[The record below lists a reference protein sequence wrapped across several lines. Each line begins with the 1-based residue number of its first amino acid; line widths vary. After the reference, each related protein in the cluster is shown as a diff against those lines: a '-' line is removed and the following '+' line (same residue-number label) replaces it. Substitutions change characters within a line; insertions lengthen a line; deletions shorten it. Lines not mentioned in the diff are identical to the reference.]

1 MRFTTT
7 TLHFSMAFAVV
18 LATQGCRKKADTASV
33 GDSSTSMAPALPPAP
48 SASIDCAAASGDI
61 AILVCGDTGL
71 LSLDRKLATVYLDAQ
86 ARQGNPP
93 PVLFTAEQR
102 GWIKERDDCWKSTNQ
117 RACVDSAYT
126 LRIAEL
132 QATNLLV
139 PTRGPV
145 IYACPRPDGGRD
157 EIVAMFA
164 QTNPRSVVLQKG
176 DRSIV
181 AYGTGSGGAV
191 MYRGANVDFRVKGSE
206 AQVTW
211 FGTATTCHEQAGT
224 S

>member
-1 MRFTTT
+1 MRSTNT
-7 TLHFSMAFAVV
+7 TLRVLMAVALV
-18 LATQGCRKKADTASV
+18 LAVQACRKKADTAMT
-33 GDSSTSMAPALPPAP
+33 GDSSASMAPALPPSP
-48 SASIDCAAASGDI
+48 RSNIDCTAATGDI

-71 LSLDRKLATVYLDAQ
+71 LSLDKKLATVYLEAE

-102 GWIKERDDCWKSTNQ
+102 GWIKGRDDCWKSTSQ
-117 RACVDSAYT
+117 RACLDSAYT

-139 PTRGPV
+139 TTRGPV
-145 IYACPRPDGGRD
+145 IYSCPRPDGSRD
-157 EIVAMFA
+157 EIVAMYA
-164 QTNPRSVVLQKG
+164 QTEPRTVVLQKG

-181 AYGTGSGGAV
+181 AYGAGSSGAGI
-191 MYRGANVDFRVKGSE
+191 YRGPDVTFRVKGAE